1 VRVRGECR
9 CGKQHGKRDHGEAE
23 GMSHH

>member
-1 VRVRGECR
+1 VRGECR
-9 CGKQHGKRDHGEAE
+9 CGKQHGKRDHGEAG